1 MIKGIYSAASG
12 MTALETRQA
21 TIANNIANASTPG
34 FKSSHPVQL
43 GFYDVFMRSP
53 HNPFH
58 YNVEAAPG
66 GGVKIVETHPDLA
79 AGPLRVTDNP
89 LDVALIGPG
98 YLAVETAQ
106 GERFTRHGGL
116 GIDVDGHLATQEGHK
131 VLSDTGAPLDVRGG
145 VVNIASDGEVRVDGV
160 PSGRL
165 RIVEFEAPHRL
176 QRQGAG
182 LYAASEELAAT
193 PAAVTQVE
201 QHALEMSNVNIASE
215 MMRMI
220 QGTRA
225 YEANQRVIVTF
236 DDTLGKLIDQVG
248 MPR

>member
-12 MTALETRQA
+12 MSAIETRQA

-34 FKSSHPVQL
+34 FKSSHPVNL

-53 HNPFH
+53 RNPFH
-58 YNVEAAPG
+58 YNIEPAPG
-66 GGVKIVETHPDLA
+66 GGTKVVEIHPDLS

-89 LDVALIGPG
+89 LDLALIGPG

-106 GERFTRHGGL
+106 GERYTRHGGL
-116 GIDVDGHLATQEGHK
+116 GIDVDGHLATQDGYK

-145 VVNIASDGEVRVDGV
+145 VVNIGADGEVRVDGI

-165 RIVEFEAPHRL
+165 RMVEFDEPHRL

-182 LYAASEELAAT
+182 LYAASEELTAT
-193 PAAVTQVE
+193 PAAATQLE
-201 QHALEMSNVNIASE
+201 QGALEMSNVNVVAE

-220 QGTRA
+220 LGTRA
-225 YEANQRVIVTF
+225 YEANQRVIATF